1 MDGGAGKGRKSLLL
15 QKLIFQRK
23 KQRTP
28 LFTHLLLP
36 SPPRQQSDTTYYF
49 SCHQKANHS
58 HIRLEAMIESIAAA
72 PVELWCLRFGMWWTS
87 SNTGEWQHEPT
98 RGRCWIMLEWM
109 PRNAESCWA
118 WLYYPVGLIGAVNP
132 KEVCLKTQMRVSS
145 GNSGTNWNTVQV
157 GGGKDLEAYFPVKC
171 LGLWPGQDVAHSGEA
186 GVRSHPPSVVL
197 RGGLQDLLV
206 IEEGFALKS
215 WVYK

>member
-1 MDGGAGKGRKSLLL
+1 M
-15 QKLIFQRK
+15 
-23 KQRTP
+23 
-28 LFTHLLLP
+28 
-36 SPPRQQSDTTYYF
+36 
-49 SCHQKANHS
+49 
-58 HIRLEAMIESIAAA
+58 
-72 PVELWCLRFGMWWTS
+72 
-87 SNTGEWQHEPT
+87 
-98 RGRCWIMLEWM
+98 
-109 PRNAESCWA
+109 
-118 WLYYPVGLIGAVNP
+118 
-132 KEVCLKTQMRVSS
+132 
-145 GNSGTNWNTVQV
+145 